1 MALRRKHMDFQP
13 LLFDGRAFELFD
25 AEEITEPLLML
36 YRQLSLALRE
46 KADTIQLNEK
56 ELLQIANGL
65 PTKRISMIYEGMSIY
80 ATVRKNLFLLFE
92 RDDLVKQHFRLTR
105 TDSHEL
111 VVEVIKSKS

>member
-1 MALRRKHMDFQP
+1 
-13 LLFDGRAFELFD
+13 
-25 AEEITEPLLML
+25 
-36 YRQLSLALRE
+36 
-46 KADTIQLNEK
+46 
-56 ELLQIANGL
+56 
-65 PTKRISMIYEGMSIY
+65 MIYEGMSIY